1 MDLEEHKF
9 RTSNAQFLTCAK
21 ADFHVDPISGFLYDK
36 DITKNLKE
44 RGE

>member
-21 ADFHVDPISGFLYDK
+21 ADFHVDPISGFLYIVK
-36 DITKNLKE
+36 
-44 RGE
+44 RRM